1 MFQYI
6 AFLKGINVGGK
17 NIVKMSDL
25 TNFLSSNN
33 YYNVK
38 TYIQSGN
45 IIFETKSTE
54 RNQIKKDITRL
65 ILKEFN
71 IETCTILLTSNELIS
86 ILEYNPFLN
95 IENYNSKFL
104 YFTFLNESIN
114 QNPITDDNKYS
125 PDEFKIDNNCIYVYC
140 PTGYGKTKLTNTFF
154 EKKLKCN
161 ATTRNLNTLNS
172 INQLV
177 KK

>member
-1 MFQYI
+1 MFQFI

-17 NIVKMSDL
+17 NILKMTDL
-25 TNFLSSNN
+25 TNLLTSNN
-33 YYNVK
+33 FHNVK

-86 ILEYNPFLN
+86 ILEKNPFGN

-114 QNPITDDNKYS
+114 QNTISDCNKYS
-125 PDEFKIDNNCIYVYC
+125 PDEFKIINNCIYVYC
-140 PTGYGKTKLTNTFF
+140 PSGYGKTKLTNTFF
-154 EKKLKCN
+154 EKKLNCS
-161 ATTRNLNTLNS
+161 ATTRNLNTINS
-172 INQLV
+172 INQQV